1 VVQGIK
7 MPKKAIAKRD
17 RRGKGRGKGRGA
29 VNPTRRMA
37 AERLGDKGG
46 RKPAQWAWRVVFM
59 SHLRELSY
67 RSIEALFRAEG
78 KHISKKYVGECLKD
92 YKKHGNP
99 DHRNEQKAFRLESL
113 APVQST
119 WLKDLLLETP
129 DLFFFEIAQRFQRQ
143 CAPLPPPP
151 HPLSPPPHPLSP
163 PAQSSRQ
170 SPHPACRRVWAAGGA
185 RFRRY

>member
-1 VVQGIK
+1 
-7 MPKKAIAKRD
+7 MPQKAIAKRD

-37 AERLGDKGG
+37 ERLGGMGG
-46 RKPAQWAWRVVFM
+46 LKSAQWAWRVVFM
-59 SHLRELSY
+59 SHLRKLSH
-67 RSIEALFRAEG
+67 RSIQALFRAEG
-78 KHISKKYVGECLKD
+78 KHISKGYVGKCLKD

-129 DLFFFEIAQRFQRQ
+129 DLFYFAFPSWQLKTEN
-143 CAPLPPPP
+143 LPCIITVTSKILVLPTVKGIG
-151 HPLSPPPHPLSP
+151 
-163 PAQSSRQ
+163 
-170 SPHPACRRVWAAGGA
+170 C
-185 RFRRY
+185 